1 MEDQFR
7 IYITFTGCSQQLD
20 TDWSPIETI
29 EASLRR
35 LFHGPISK
43 MNVIS
48 EIRVVDM
55 SDSIVFLVQDG
66 KQVFPEA
73 A

>member
-7 IYITFTGCSQQLD
+7 IWITFSNGSQTLD

-29 EASLRR
+29 ESSLRR

-43 MNVIS
+43 MNVLS
-48 EIRVVDM
+48 EVRVVDM
-55 SDSIVFLVQDG
+55 SDCIVFLVQDG

>member
-7 IYITFTGCSQQLD
+7 IWIIFSNNSQTLD

-29 EASLRR
+29 ESSLRR
-35 LFHGPISK
+35 LLHGPVSH
-43 MNVIS
+43 MNIIT
-48 EIRVVDM
+48 EIRVIDM

-66 KQVFPEA
+66 KQVFPA
-73 A
+73 AA